1 MRTGNSFPMWEGDS
15 KEMSRDF
22 MRASGT
28 TRRWRSVGYS
38 GAAAL
43 AALLLAACSGGSGL
57 ADGLVGPPN
66 APGVSTSFPS
76 SMTINPN
83 TVSASLGQS
92 TQLVATLQSANG
104 TPIGNAAI
112 TWSSADSDIV
122 MVTSSG
128 VATAIGVG
136 QAALVASAG
145 SISAKATVTVGGDPV
160 GTVAVAPDLATIGI
174 GQTTSLSAT
183 VRDSSGAVL
192 SGRNVRWISSNPA
205 IATVDASGKVVG
217 AGVGTAMITARSSDV
232 TGMATVAVVAQQ
244 VTTPSTVNGLAAVPS
259 SASSVTISFTAVS
272 DGAGQPA
279 SYDLRYA
286 AGGISW
292 GSASEVTYG
301 SCTAPIGGAAI
312 GSTVQC
318 TVLGLA
324 PQTNYQFQV
333 VAFRGALNAGSVV
346 FGALSNVAGATT
358 PAGLPGTPT
367 APVGAASVSVTPTWV
382 SLTAGQ
388 SSQLTAVVHD
398 ASGNVMTGQPVAW
411 TSSTPSVAT
420 VSSTGRVTAVGAG
433 SATITASS
441 SGLSGTST
449 ISVAGNSTTPSPS
462 TVSNLS
468 ATANSDSSAAIT
480 FTAVSDGTGQPASYD
495 LRYTAGSISWGSAN
509 SVSAGSCKAPITGAA
524 VGSTV
529 HCTVLGL
536 APSTSYQFQVVAFR
550 GSLNTG
556 SAVFGSLSNV
566 ASAATSAAP
575 AAPAAPPAGVTVA
588 SVIVTPSP
596 VSNSVGQTAQF
607 SAQVISSTGSV
618 LSGQSITWTSSN
630 SAIATVN
637 ASGLATSVG
646 AGTVSILASSGGKS
660 GSASLTVAAA
670 ASSPPPSSP
679 PPPSSTEPMPT
690 FGTTIWHDDF
700 SGYSSATSLLAAYSH
715 LSGESQI
722 FTDATGGYG
731 GSPAMRINWP
741 KQTNTNTSTGGC
753 NDDDHLLE
761 KGFPATTEIYVQYY
775 VRYQAGFVFDWNYSG
790 YGPCNGNAKKLFL
803 IPASGGRMDL
813 IAENHHIV
821 LYDDNIGYA
830 SGLQNVGAEFTPEML
845 GDGNWHRITLHI
857 KTSTSPTSRDGFI
870 YGWIDGQLK
879 WSFPNANT
887 HQSAGYD
894 YFQMPTVFNQG
905 SPVAQSEWADN
916 LTVWKP

>member
-1 MRTGNSFPMWEGDS
+1 
-15 KEMSRDF
+15 MSRDF

-333 VAFRGALNAGSVV
+333 VAFRGSLNAGSVV

-398 ASGNVMTGQPVAW
+398 ASGNVMSGQPIAW

-420 VSSTGRVTAVGAG
+420 VSSTGRVTAVGSG

-449 ISVAGNSTTPSPS
+449 ISVAGSSTTASPS

-468 ATANSDSSAAIT
+468 AAANSDSSAAIT

-495 LRYTAGSISWGSAN
+495 LRYAAGSISWGSAN
-509 SVSAGSCKAPITGAA
+509 SVSAGSCKAPIAGAA

-679 PPPSSTEPMPT
+679 PPPSGTEPMPT

-700 SGYSSATSLLAAYSH
+700 SGYSSAASLLAAYSH
-715 LSGESQI
+715 LVGESHI
-722 FTDATGGYG
+722 FVDPTGGYG
-731 GSPAMRINWP
+731 GSPAVRVDWP
-741 KQTNTNTSTGGC
+741 QQTNRNTSTGGC
-753 NDDDHLLE
+753 NDDDHLIE
-761 KGFPATTEIYVQYY
+761 RGFGGTTEIYVQYY
-775 VRYQAGFVFDWNYSG
+775 VRYQAGFQFDWQAAG
-790 YGPCNGNAKKLFL
+790 ACPTGNGKKLFL
-803 IPASGGRMDL
+803 VYSTSGSRL
-813 IAENHHIV
+813 QLFSENHHIV
-821 LYDDNIGYA
+821 LYTENHLVGTTQPGI
-830 SGLQNVGAEFTPEML
+830 QNVGTEFTPEDL
-845 GDGNWHRITLHI
+845 GDGNWHRITIHA
-857 KTSTSPTSRDGFI
+857 KMSSTPTATDGFL
-870 YGWIDGQLK
+870 YGWIDGNLK
-879 WSFPNANT
+879 WSNPAYATGN
-887 HQSAGYD
+887 SGGWYD
-894 YFQMPTVFNQG
+894 FQTPAVFNDG
-905 SPVAQSEWADN
+905 SPVAQSEWMDN
-916 LTVWKP
+916 LSVWHP

>member
-15 KEMSRDF
+15 EEMSRDF

-509 SVSAGSCKAPITGAA
+509 SVSAGSCKAPIAGAA

-715 LSGESQI
+715 LTGES
-722 FTDATGGYG
+722 
-731 GSPAMRINWP
+731 R
-741 KQTNTNTSTGGC
+741 
-753 NDDDHLLE
+753 HLHRCHRRVWRLA
-761 KGFPATTEIYVQYY
+761 GHAH
-775 VRYQAGFVFDWNYSG
+775 RLAQAD
-790 YGPCNGNAKKLFL
+790 
-803 IPASGGRMDL
+803 
-813 IAENHHIV
+813 E
-821 LYDDNIGYA
+821 
-830 SGLQNVGAEFTPEML
+830 
-845 GDGNWHRITLHI
+845 
-857 KTSTSPTSRDGFI
+857 SRDHEHRG
-870 YGWIDGQLK
+870 L
-879 WSFPNANT
+879 
-887 HQSAGYD
+887 
-894 YFQMPTVFNQG
+894 
-905 SPVAQSEWADN
+905 
-916 LTVWKP
+916 